1 MINSE
6 ERRQVNTAMS
16 RLKTEYREVLHLTVF
31 EEMSYAE
38 AAAVMKKSEGQ
49 IKALVCRAKK
59 KLRNILTEEG
69 FVYEN

>member
-1 MINSE
+1 MIDSD
-6 ERRQVNTAMS
+6 ERSQVNAAMKQ
-16 RLKTEYREVLHLTVF
+16 LKCEYREVLHLTVF
-31 EEMSYAE
+31 EEMSYAQ

>member
-1 MINSE
+1 MIDSD
-6 ERRQVNTAMS
+6 ERCHVNNAMAQ
-16 RLKTEYREVLHLTVF
+16 LKIEYREVLHLTVF